1 MNSQF
6 KQAQRA
12 YDERLPEDQSEL
24 EDLIQSLTEEL
35 IEYGV
40 VKHPALRHYVYL
52 GDLDQWCEKNGHS
65 QIIKSKINEYKVL
78 QESLYRAMIQEII
91 ESKGE

>member
-1 MNSQF
+1 MNNQF

-40 VKHPALRHYVYL
+40 VDHPTLRQYIYSD
-52 GDLDQWCEKNGHS
+52 DLDQWCEKGGHS